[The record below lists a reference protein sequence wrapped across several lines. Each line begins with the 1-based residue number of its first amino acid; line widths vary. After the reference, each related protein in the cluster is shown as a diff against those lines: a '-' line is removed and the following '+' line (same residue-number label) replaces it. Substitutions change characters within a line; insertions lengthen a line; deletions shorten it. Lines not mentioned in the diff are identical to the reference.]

1 MIYFLFHLCGHEMQN
16 PAWKEMGGRFKKQ
29 KEEGKFINPS
39 GNRYLSKHQ
48 SLRRADRAGRGGSKD
63 MPRNREQ
70 DAQSDEE
77 GDRRGDVKLDRCLSV
92 LGCTLCIDTDLL
104 IRSLLSPSNC
114 CSEPSLCLFSCSV
127 YFTVLCLWSLPALE
141 WWLSVFGCFVGL
153 PYIQVFL
160 VLLISLGKERC
171 RIRKISQCSIRWIL
185 NKINSQ
191 SRL

>member
-1 MIYFLFHLCGHEMQN
+1 MWPWNAKPSMKRNGCC
-16 PAWKEMGGRFKKQ
+16 KKQ

-63 MPRNREQ
+63 RSRKRER

-114 CSEPSLCLFSCSV
+114 CSEPSLCLFFSCSIYLSV
-127 YFTVLCLWSLPALE
+127 FCLWSLPALE

-153 PYIQVFL
+153 SYNWRYSSVF
-160 VLLISLGKERC
+160 VLLISLGAGTM
-171 RIRKISQCSIRWIL
+171 SY
-185 NKINSQ
+185 
-191 SRL
+191 